1 VFGSGKSENKKMTKK
16 KEKMKE
22 KRIVLDVDRCISCH
36 ACDVACYESHSD
48 KFSLSRAKFDAII
61 DLPLHCKHCT
71 DAACVAVCP
80 VEALEKRDDGLV
92 YHNNFRCIGCLS
104 CTIACPFGVLSVNR
118 VRHIISKCD
127 LCYDMLDEGEEPRCV
142 QTCPSGALSFKE
154 ITYEDENEK
163 DRVDGRIKA
172 KPWRRL

>member
-1 VFGSGKSENKKMTKK
+1 MRTKG
-16 KEKMKE
+16 E

-36 ACDVACYESHSD
+36 ACDVACYESHSE
-48 KFSLSRAKFDAII
+48 KFCLSRANFDII
-61 DLPLHCKHCT
+61 INMPLHCKHCSEPS
-71 DAACVAVCP
+71 CVEVCP
-80 VEALEKRDDGLV
+80 VEALEKRKDGLV

-104 CTIACPFGVLSVNR
+104 CTIACPFGVIEFKR

-127 LCYDMLDEGEEPRCV
+127 LCYDMLEEGKEPRCV
-142 QTCPSGALSFKE
+142 QTCTSGALSFE
-154 ITYEDENEK
+154 EVTYEDEKER